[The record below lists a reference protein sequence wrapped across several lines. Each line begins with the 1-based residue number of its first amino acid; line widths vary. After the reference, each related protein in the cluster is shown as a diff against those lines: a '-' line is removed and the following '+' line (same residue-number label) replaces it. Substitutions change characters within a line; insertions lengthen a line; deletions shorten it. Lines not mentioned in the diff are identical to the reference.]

1 MTSIFFEKWGAST
14 TKLALLFFVVRV
26 VVFSP
31 LSGGGVLTLLDLD
44 KKVPAKISPLCLGEQ
59 TEGALLRNRP
69 CFLRRVHIW

>member
-1 MTSIFFEKWGAST
+1 MGCFNHQ
-14 TKLALLFFVVRV
+14 LALLFFVVLV

-59 TEGALLRNRP
+59 TEGALLRKRP